1 MMNSRVPLLIT
12 LFSFNIYFTPSTSEK
27 EKSSTAKTCPK
38 HFAVFAC
45 IDYAEKQRLIILK
58 KKNERNCWSVTFLYI
73 LSTQVSQEK
82 NTLISLF
89 LSHSLYIFFV
99 LFILY
104 APPHTSLSLSFH
116 GFVKLRKKYLL
127 FQRRYISYISPLCTS
142 SINHLN

>member
-1 MMNSRVPLLIT
+1 MNSRVPLLIT

-82 NTLISLF
+82 H
-89 LSHSLYIFFV
+89 SH
-99 LFILY
+99 
-104 APPHTSLSLSFH
+104 LSLSFPFPLYFFC
-116 GFVKLRKKYLL
+116 FV
-127 FQRRYISYISPLCTS
+127 YIICTS
-142 SINHLN
+142 THLSFSLFPWFCEAEKKVPSLSKKIYFIYIPTLHLFN